1 MLAAVA
7 YWYKTRP
14 ALGSEEAA
22 AGEVTDGWTGPQ
34 VDMAPVW
41 NSCYAACDAGKGFFE
56 KYVAAPPS
64 KEA

>member
-1 MLAAVA
+1 MLAAIA

-14 ALGSEEAA
+14 VLGSDET
-22 AGEVTDGWTGPQ
+22 GDGQPAEPWTSPQ

-41 NSCYAACDAGKGFFE
+41 DSCYAACDAGKGFFE
-56 KYVAAPPS
+56 KYVVSPP